1 MKGAIPLLLAAVF
14 SCAADG
20 ADWTGLRAHGFGEIA
35 FETQEGRRL
44 LARTYRSSRFDAQ
57 HGPIWVVMHGQSRDV
72 ERYIE
77 SAAPVAERYA
87 ALVVAPHVSKEDYP
101 AGSDYTLDRPLY
113 AEIERLF
120 DAIRG
125 SLGGEQR
132 GYYLFGHSAG
142 AQFTHRLLTFLPSA
156 RVLEAVAANAGWY
169 TLPIDDDSPLHQM
182 PYGLHGGPIEPAQ
195 LRHFFATPFVVL
207 LGERD
212 TTTAETDRLVRG
224 TPEANAQGKTR
235 LARGRNYYATGK
247 AAAERLHT
255 SFAWRLAVVPRA
267 AHDAARMI
275 DSAGFF
281 LFTPDATPC
290 QASRARDGAALVVT
304 EILADPAPGAAGD
317 ANGDGKRDPSEDELV
332 ELVNTGS
339 RPVCLA
345 GWALGDV
352 EQPERHVFPLGRALA
367 PGKKLI
373 VFGGGVPTGDFDG
386 AEVQWTTAGLSLSKA
401 GDVITLRDAEN
412 SVALQISWGDCAGAP
427 CAKDHWPKELA
438 IHGPLVREA
447 RTGASWKPHAEGS

>member
-1 MKGAIPLLLAAVF
+1 MRRAIPLLLGALV
-14 SCAADG
+14 SCTAQG
-20 ADWTGLRAHGFGEIA
+20 ADLTALRTHGFGEIT
-35 FETQEGRRL
+35 FETQAGRRL
-44 LARTYRSSRFDAQ
+44 TAKTYRASQFDPQ
-57 HGPIWVVMHGQSRDV
+57 HGPIWLVMHGQSRDV

-77 SAAPVAERYA
+77 SAAPVAERYG
-87 ALVVAPHVSKEDYP
+87 ALAVAPHLSKEEFP
-101 AGSDYTLDRPLY
+101 ESADYTLDPALY

-120 DAIRG
+120 DAVRG
-125 SLGGEQR
+125 SLGGQQS

-142 AQFTHRLLTFLPSA
+142 AQFTHRLLTFRPTA

-169 TLPIDDDSPLHQM
+169 TLPIDDASPLHRI

-207 LGERD
+207 LGQRD
-212 TTTAETDRLVRG
+212 TTTADTDRLVRG
-224 TPEANAQGKTR
+224 TPEAEAQGKTR
-235 LARGRNYYATGK
+235 LERGRNYFATAK
-247 AAAERLHT
+247 AAAEKLHT
-255 SFAWRLAVVPRA
+255 TFAWRVAVVPRA
-267 AHDAARMI
+267 AHDAASMI

-290 QASRARDGAALVVT
+290 EASHAGDGAALVVT

-332 ELVNTGS
+332 ELVNSGT

-345 GWALGDV
+345 GWTLGDV
-352 EQPERHVFPLGRALA
+352 EKPERHVFPLGRALA

-373 VFGGGVPTGDFDG
+373 VFGGGVPTGDFGG
-386 AEVQWTTAGLSLSKA
+386 AEVQWASAGLSLSKA
-401 GDVITLRDAEN
+401 GDVITLRDAED
-412 SVALQISWGDCAGAP
+412 SVALQVSWGDCAGSK
-427 CAKDHWPKELA
+427 CAKDHWPSDLG

-447 RTGASWKPHAEGS
+447 RPGASWKPHAEGS